1 MSMEQL
7 SIVELETSEPLQNV
21 ESLSRR
27 QKNAIK
33 WLTTQDGLRPTIGG
47 FRNIHKIEMVNR
59 DSAEVV
65 VYDIDD
71 VLSDY
76 DRNRKDE
83 ARMRAAQRTR
93 KGQR

>member
-1 MSMEQL
+1 MEQISL
-7 SIVELETSEPLQNV
+7 VELEPSEPLQNV

-33 WLTTQDGLRPTIGG
+33 WLTVQDHLRPTIGG
-47 FRNIHKIEMVNR
+47 FRDLHKIEMVNS
-59 DSAEVV
+59 DSGEVEL
-65 VYDIDD
+65 YDIDD

-76 DRNRKDE
+76 DKNLKDE